1 MIELIIRRKIDE
13 KINEVINKEALD
25 NWTDLLTI
33 VNRIYDD
40 VKKSL

>member
-1 MIELIIRRKIDE
+1 MRELIIRRNIDE